1 MQEVQRAYLRI
12 EMPTIMKQIKKRRF
26 YTFPDDQDNRIQK
39 LYYDADIETNF
50 NKTNLRNLKNKICRY
65 ENYITKKHITV
76 IQPKL
81 LELQKI
87 RDDVDRQEQRLTFF
101 YLHNPTL
108 ETIEKQPT
116 LETIE
121 KQKALIPIFR
131 KAEEEYEDL
140 KAIACEYKVSIRY
153 MYDIINAIKEQVKNI
168 YKHYR
173 KCAHCAKMN
182 MVTISGCKSKHKLCP
197 ECICDKTECPVCEE
211 DLGLQYCAICM
222 ENKKEIIETGC
233 ENKHQTCKEC
243 LDKII
248 GKNNKCPFCRGCCS
262 KEPVAIPDYW
272 RERSEE
278 EDDELAQ
285 EWVEQEYRR
294 EDERMRVM
302 FIEYSN

>member
-1 MQEVQRAYLRI
+1 MEQE
-12 EMPTIMKQIKKRRF
+12 RRL

-39 LYYDADIETNF
+39 LYYDANIETIF
-50 NKTNLRNLKNKICRY
+50 NKTKLPNLKNKFCRY

-87 RDDVDRQEQRLTFF
+87 RDEVDRQEQRLTFF

-121 KQKALIPIFR
+121 KRKALIPIFR

-140 KAIACEYKVSIRY
+140 KAIAREYTVSIEY
-153 MYDIINAIKEQVKNI
+153 MYTIINEIKKQVKNI

-173 KCAHCAKMN
+173 KCSHCEKMD
-182 MVTISGCKSKHKLCP
+182 MVAISGCKSKHKLCSD
-197 ECICDKTECPVCEE
+197 CSDDITECPVCEE

-248 GKNNKCPFCRGCCS
+248 RKNNMCPFCRGCCS

-285 EWVEQEYRR
+285 EWVEQEYIGVGGTRIYRR

-302 FIEYSN
+302 FLEYSN